1 MMNPPLLSCKS
12 TWLKCKFKISS
23 SGIRRLEPMM
33 NTNNFF
39 SLPFAVAVKGTVLV
53 GRRNTVKGV
62 FGNKVFLKF

>member
-1 MMNPPLLSCKS
+1 MVEMQVQNQQQHSAA
-12 TWLKCKFKISS
+12 
-23 SGIRRLEPMM
+23 RAMM

-39 SLPFAVAVKGTVLV
+39 SLPFAVAVNGTVLV